1 MGSCADF
8 NFLVGVL
15 HKHIKRSGGFS
26 AVRNAAEEVW
36 QGNQNQLRL
45 ALNELQSAITNSGAL
60 HDGPAARLRGG
71 GLKRKKSKKMKKL
84 KKKSRKIKSMKRSG
98 CKRSQRGGDGGMES
112 AGITTAL
119 VDAATGVGGDSAI
132 PTWKA
137 LICIFSIIYF
147 TYKCTFMDQGGDR
160 EYEEAVSF
168 LDKAKALK
176 ERLLPY
182 YPGNEGT

>member
-1 MGSCADF
+1 MSVRCTGF
-8 NFLVGVL
+8 NSLVGVL
-15 HKHIKRSGGFS
+15 HKHIKISGGFS

-36 QGNQNQLRL
+36 QENQDQLIL
-45 ALNELQSAITNSGAL
+45 SLNELQSAITNSGAL

-98 CKRSQRGGDGGMES
+98 CKRSQRGGMES